1 MRAGGAL
8 AALRAVPYGGLD
20 DATREFELPLGVRT
34 ALTPAIAALRWAAV
48 AYGLVFAA
56 PQAVRGDYAPVVT
69 LAACLFV
76 TTWRTVLP
84 LRLASSAWTDRA
96 MALADTA
103 VLGLAVGYGGGLDSS
118 FVFCLLAAVVV
129 VGFGWGAV
137 PGGAALAVAAASAT
151 VGVVLG
157 DTPLQAQARDQRD
170 LALLGAFVLAV
181 AGSAYLR
188 HRMLA
193 DEARRAELDAEVRT
207 LADAN
212 SLLTLL
218 TTTARTMPASLTQRE
233 VVESARDQ
241 LIGTFDARVVALVVA
256 ADNDADEWTPNLAAG
271 CRLAST
277 SNGASLPAPLREAL
291 GHDRPVVRT
300 DLTRGEPSI
309 TPGMGSG
316 MYVRLTARGR
326 TVGVLGLEHPTI
338 GRYTDEDAVMLAGL
352 AEILGLTLDNAR
364 WFGRLRRL
372 GAEEERTRI
381 ARDLHDRLG
390 QWLTYIGIE
399 IERIARHPD
408 DMDAELDRLRSDV
421 SSALDD
427 LRETLRQL
435 RAGVSEQRPLAVL
448 APATVDRF
456 AERTRIPAQCTVD
469 HPDARLPAP
478 VENELLR
485 ILQESL
491 NNIEHHAEA
500 RRVEV
505 RWRVDGGTWALVVK
519 DDGKGFD
526 TSRGASESAYGLV
539 GMRERADAIGARLDI
554 TSSPGGGTTVTVVAG
569 TAQTKETAG

>member
-1 MRAGGAL
+1 M
-8 AALRAVPYGGLD
+8 PYGGLD

-34 ALTPAIAALRWAAV
+34 ALTPAIAALRWAAI

-69 LAACLFV
+69 LAVCLFV

-84 LRLASSAWTDRA
+84 LRLASATWTDRA

-103 VLGLAVGYGGGLDSS
+103 VVGVAVGYGGGLDSP
-118 FVFCLLAAVVV
+118 FIFCLLATVVV

-137 PGGAALAVAAASAT
+137 PGGAALAVAAAAAT
-151 VGVVLG
+151 TGVVIG
-157 DTPLQAQARDQRD
+157 DTPIDAQARDQRD

-181 AGSAYLR
+181 AGAAYLR
-188 HRMLA
+188 HRLLA

-212 SLLTLL
+212 DLLTLL
-218 TTTARTMPASLTQRE
+218 TTTARTMPTSLTQRE
-233 VVESARDQ
+233 VIETARDQ
-241 LIGTFDARVVALVVA
+241 LIATFDARVVALVGA
-256 ADNDADEWTPNLAAG
+256 SDADDEWTPLLAAG
-271 CRLAST
+271 CRLPST
-277 SNGASLPAPLREAL
+277 STAAGLPSALRDAL
-291 GHDRPVVRT
+291 GQDRPVVRE
-300 DLTRGEPSI
+300 DLTRGEPAVG
-309 TPGMGSG
+309 PGMGSG
-316 MYVRLTARGR
+316 MYVRLIARGR

-338 GRYTDEDAVMLAGL
+338 GRYTDEDAAALAGV

-399 IERIARHPD
+399 IERIARHPE

-505 RWRVDGGTWALVVK
+505 RWRVDGGTWALVVV

-554 TSSPGGGTTVTVVAG
+554 TSSPGGGTTVSVVAG
-569 TAQTKETAG
+569 PAHTKETSG